1 MMPPCVVYVTV
12 YRRGKKNGQHPLPH
26 GIFNECISK
35 FSATY
40 AAETVMNLLSGN
52 KTFTPHFM
60 KSILHSRR
68 LVPAWVSPS
77 QRRRTWHKPQ
87 LWVVMAAFWS
97 VPTYSM
103 YFLLHQS
110 PSELE
115 AKLTPV
121 TADENSNCLRVG
133 YKKWKEKTGEGA
145 GGGESEIAEFVLK
158 LNWVS
163 FADFSKG
170 IKYSNK

>member
-1 MMPPCVVYVTV
+1 
-12 YRRGKKNGQHPLPH
+12 
-26 GIFNECISK
+26 
-35 FSATY
+35 
-40 AAETVMNLLSGN
+40 
-52 KTFTPHFM
+52 
-60 KSILHSRR
+60 
-68 LVPAWVSPS
+68 
-77 QRRRTWHKPQ
+77 
-87 LWVVMAAFWS
+87 
-97 VPTYSM
+97 M

-121 TADENSNCLRVG
+121 TADENSNCLHVG

-145 GGGESEIAEFVLK
+145 GGGESELAEFVLK